1 MSLKI
6 VIQDAAEHVFAT
18 HGFEGTSMRLI
29 AERAGVAQ
37 ALLHYHFKNKASLY
51 ASLFERRS
59 SPVNTG
65 RLRHLDALLK
75 KKESPTLED
84 ILESMLLP
92 PATVG
97 RDHGGDYAMYQQL
110 VTALSFST
118 DPRSKALMVRY
129 YDPIA
134 QRFILEFQKAVP
146 GLSKA
151 ASVWSYLFALGAR
164 HQAQATTARSE
175 RLLTRENAKGGTNAS
190 AMLLPFV
197 AAGIR
202 ALARTPQ
209 TSHGKRQAKTTTT
222 DRRAKRGC

>member
-1 MSLKI
+1 MSLKV
-6 VIQDAAEHVFAT
+6 VIQDAAEHVFAA

-37 ALLHYHFKNKASLY
+37 ALLHYHFKNKATLY

-59 SPVNTG
+59 SPINAG

-75 KKESPTLED
+75 KKEKPTLED

-92 PATVG
+92 PATIG
-97 RDHGGDYAMYQQL
+97 KGHGGDYEKYQQL
-110 VTALSFST
+110 VTALSFSA

-134 QRFILEFQKAVP
+134 RRFIAEFQKAVP
-146 GLSKA
+146 GLSEA

-175 RLLTRENAKGGTNAS
+175 RLLAKKNVKGGKHAAS
-190 AMLLPFV
+190 FLLPFV

-202 ALARTPQ
+202 ALAGGPKAPQ
-209 TSHGKRQAKTTTT
+209 TKGKARARG
-222 DRRAKRGC
+222 RRSI